1 MSNDRPPN
9 DRDVISELTTGRL
22 SVYLRCLTF
31 LESVG
36 QETVSSSELA
46 ERFHLNSAQIRKD
59 LACFGE
65 FGTRGVGYNVSRL
78 KEQLVHTLGIDRKRN
93 VLIVG
98 AGNLGMALADY
109 AGFNRAGFEIVALV
123 DVDAEKVGRASR
135 SGIPVL
141 SYTRIG
147 EIVRELGLDRT
158 RRVLIAGAGNLGMA
172 LADYGG
178 FNDNGFAIAAL
189 VDNDPSKIGRRSR
202 SGIEVLPWDE
212 LPSIIREHQVGI
224 GIIAVTPE
232 AAQTVYDA
240 FADAGLNA
248 VLNFAPTQL
257 RSRPGVKVKSVDLR
271 INLESLSFYLK
282 NVEDGG

>member
-1 MSNDRPPN
+1 MSNDRPSN
-9 DRDVISELTTGRL
+9 SSTGDRETISELTTGRL

-36 QETVSSSELA
+36 QSTVSSSELA

-59 LACFGE
+59 LACLGE
-65 FGTRGVGYNVSRL
+65 VVGIRGVGYDVS
-78 KEQLVHTLGIDRKRN
+78 
-93 VLIVG
+93 VLREHLI
-98 AGNLGMALADY
+98 
-109 AGFNRAGFEIVALV
+109 
-123 DVDAEKVGRASR
+123 
-135 SGIPVL
+135 
-141 SYTRIG
+141 
-147 EIVRELGLDRT
+147 RELGLDRI

-172 LADYGG
+172 LADYAG
-178 FNDNGFAIAAL
+178 FNDNGFEIAAL
-189 VDNDPSKIGRRSR
+189 VDNDPAKIGRRSR

-212 LPSIIREHQVGI
+212 LPSIIREHHVDI
-224 GIIAVTPE
+224 GIVAVNAE

-240 FADAGLNA
+240 FTDAGLNA

-282 NVEDGG
+282 NVEDGGT